1 MQQIYKSSIFEDICK
16 QYLWSLLLTGKCAI
30 DFTDIGRWWGTNA
43 KTRQQVE
50 IDIMGTADK
59 HTALFGEC
67 KWTNEKVDLGVL
79 ECLVEKSQLFHHDNK
94 YYYLFA
100 KNGFTKGCVERAN
113 EMGNVI
119 LVCYKDMLY
128 SKLQ

>member
-1 MQQIYKSSIFEDICK
+1 
-16 QYLWSLLLTGKCAI
+16 
-30 DFTDIGRWWGTNA
+30 
-43 KTRQQVE
+43 
-50 IDIMGTADK
+50 MGTADK

-79 ECLVEKSQLFHHDNK
+79 EGLVEKSQLFHHDNK

-100 KNGFTKGCVERAN
+100 KNGFTKGCVERAI